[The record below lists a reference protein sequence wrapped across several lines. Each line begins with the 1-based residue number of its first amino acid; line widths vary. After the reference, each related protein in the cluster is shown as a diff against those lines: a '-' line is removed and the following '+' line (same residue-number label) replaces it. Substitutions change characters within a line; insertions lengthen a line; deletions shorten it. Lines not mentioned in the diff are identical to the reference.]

1 MRRSRSPRLQRREE
15 TQPEAPVYG
24 KWEEGFDCYGQ
35 RFFRRKRLLS
45 DDSEVEDGSET
56 QPEEPGPE
64 EVLEQE
70 DWREKLD
77 DDGWCPNLE
86 RESQRFSIEWFQVIR
101 PELER
106 RAFVAKA
113 EALAPRRRPRR

>member
-1 MRRSRSPRLQRREE
+1 M
-15 TQPEAPVYG
+15 
-24 KWEEGFDCYGQ
+24 
-35 RFFRRKRLLS
+35 S

-113 EALAPRRRPRR
+113 EAAAKAEALAPRRRP